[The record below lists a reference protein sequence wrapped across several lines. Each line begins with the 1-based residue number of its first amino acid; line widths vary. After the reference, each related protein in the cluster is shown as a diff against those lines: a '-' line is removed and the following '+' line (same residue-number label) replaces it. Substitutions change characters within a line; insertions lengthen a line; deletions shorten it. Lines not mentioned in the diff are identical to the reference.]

1 MRIPLKYNLGSL
13 WVRRVGTLMTA
24 LGIGLTVAICV
35 IMSALV
41 HGLDSTFIDTGHAN
55 HLIVIRQGSLNEV
68 NSYFSRDLFPVI
80 SLLPG
85 IQRDA
90 ANRPLT
96 SGEIIVVISHPR
108 QTGDPSNILVRGVE
122 DAAFQLRPEIRIVQG
137 RNIRPGLKEL
147 LVSLPISRRFQNMT
161 LGSNFTMARSEW
173 KVVGIFDSGGTAYDS
188 EIWGDY
194 HDVAGD
200 WDRPIYSSILIAA
213 EDPIAAKALQNR
225 IADDRRIHLQAMSQQ
240 EYFRNQTISSIGL
253 KALGTFIAMIMGIGS
268 CFAAMNMM
276 YATVMSRTREVA
288 TLRTLGFGR
297 FSILS
302 SFLVESMILASL
314 GGLLGCLMA
323 LPMHGV
329 STGTA
334 NFSNFSEILFHFRIT
349 PQILLRGM
357 VLALTLGFLGG
368 LLPARRA
375 SRIRLLDALRD

>member
-1 MRIPLKYNLGSL
+1 
-13 WVRRVGTLMTA
+13 
-24 LGIGLTVAICV
+24 
-35 IMSALV
+35 MSALV

-349 PQILLRGM
+349 PQILLQGM
-357 VLALTLGFLGG
+357 FLALTLGFLGG